1 MNDNFGEWVE
11 SMGVVFRRWV
21 WLECIDVVSGCC
33 CKEVYAFPHNNTYR
47 YLFHLFLLF
56 LCRVNMMMKQNF
68 SSNSRRGAILK
79 HKTTSQNT
87 QQKPL

>member
-1 MNDNFGEWVE
+1 M
-11 SMGVVFRRWV
+11 

-56 LCRVNMMMKQNF
+56 FVQSKYDDETKFLKQ
-68 SSNSRRGAILK
+68 L
-79 HKTTSQNT
+79 
-87 QQKPL
+87 